1 MKSRRFVVLSL
12 ILFIIAISPNI
23 SLGDGDFY
31 TLEFQPGFDQA
42 KVIPLGISRN
52 EKYFSFV
59 ELFSPYQEFSNMYY
73 KAFARLYII
82 DVPGNSFA
90 YKSVTVT
97 IEVHNNP
104 LDQDCFSFFEYELL
118 KKLMNETSGLL
129 QKYDINY
136 GVLPVEVS
144 PFIEGDMDISKEQVF
159 HLFNGEMGELASVK
173 LYIREQ
179 NPPSLLDIR
188 ISSTGIEKVEQILQK
203 DKKTPKWRI
212 NAREYRIDKVCFYGN
227 SNKYI
232 IVFIKVIFPSQNGM
246 EDTRYMCVTGKINKV
261 WENSFKWPEEE
272 IY

>member
-1 MKSRRFVVLSL
+1 MKRL
-12 ILFIIAISPNI
+12 IFIGLFLLLIFFIVPNI
-23 SLGDGDFY
+23 FFGDGDYY
-31 TLEFQPGFDQA
+31 TLEFQPGSGQS
-42 KVIPLGISRN
+42 KVIPLGISGN

-59 ELFSPYQEFSNMYY
+59 ELFSPYQEFSNMYF

-90 YKSVTVT
+90 TKPVTVDT
-97 IEVHNNP
+97 DVHNNP

-118 KKLMNETSGLL
+118 RKLMNETSGLL

-144 PFIEGDMDISKEQVF
+144 PFIEGDMDTSREQVF

-179 NPPSLLDIR
+179 NPSSLLDIR
-188 ISSTGIEKVEQILQK
+188 ISSTGTEKVEQILQK
-203 DKKTPKWRI
+203 DKKTPKWRT
-212 NAREYRIDKVCFYGN
+212 NTREYRIDKVYFYGN

-232 IVFIKVIFPSQNGM
+232 IVFIKVIFPAQNGM
-246 EDTRYMCVTGKINKV
+246 EDTRYMCVTGKINRV
-261 WENSFKWPEEE
+261 WENAFKWPEEE
-272 IY
+272 MY